1 MKGLNFKKIVF
12 NTMLIS
18 TMTVGIPT
26 VTVATEK
33 DLYDFL
39 WLDPDKKVYVL
50 QNKVHKK
57 EHTIYAFLGAGM
69 GLSSTFQDTSLIHGN
84 VGYYLNEE
92 WAIEVLYSGYSN
104 KDNEAF
110 ENLKRLNGSIPF
122 TRKIKNNYG
131 AIAKWSPFYGKI
143 NTFNKIFY
151 FDWSFG
157 LGLGK
162 LNSESNAATVG
173 NPAQA
178 NNYSSESYTSVIG
191 KTELTVHATKNIHL
205 SLGLIMNNYKA
216 PGPTINNKPGISKIR
231 NNLDSVLSVG
241 FSF

>member
-1 MKGLNFKKIVF
+1 MKGLKFSNISI
-12 NTMLIS
+12 NTLLLS
-18 TMTVGIPT
+18 TLAVGGSPT
-26 VTVATEK
+26 VLAAEK

-50 QNKVHKK
+50 QNKIHKK
-57 EHTIYAFLGAGM
+57 EHTVYANLGVGL
-69 GLSSTFQDTSLIHGN
+69 GLSSTFQDTSLFHGN
-84 VGYYLNEE
+84 AGYYISEE
-92 WAIEVLYSGYSN
+92 WAVEALYTSYSN

-122 TRKIKNNYG
+122 IRKTKSNYG
-131 AIAKWSPFYGKI
+131 VIAKWSPFYGKI

-162 LNSESNAATVG
+162 LNAESNARTVV
-173 NPAQA
+173 NPASA
-178 NNYSSESYTSVIG
+178 NIYSAEKYTSVIG
-191 KTELTVHATKNIHL
+191 KTELTLHATKNIHFG
-205 SLGLIMNNYKA
+205 LGIIMNNYKA
-216 PGPTINNKPGISKIR
+216 PGPTINGQSKEKIR
-231 NNLDSVLSVG
+231 NNMDAMVSIG

>member
-1 MKGLNFKKIVF
+1 MKGLNYKKLAI
-12 NTMLIS
+12 NLMLLS
-18 TMTVGIPT
+18 
-26 VTVATEK
+26 TVAVGSPTATAAEK

-57 EHTIYAFLGAGM
+57 EHTVYAGLGVGL
-69 GLSSTFQDTSLIHGN
+69 GLSSTFQDTSLFHGN
-84 VGYYLNEE
+84 VGFYLTEE
-92 WAIEVLYSGYSN
+92 LAVEGLYTSYSN
-104 KDNEAF
+104 KDNEAL

-122 TRKIKNNYG
+122 IRKTKSNYG
-131 AIAKWSPFYGKI
+131 VIAKWSPFYGKI

-162 LNSESNAATVG
+162 LNTESNAATVG
-173 NPAQA
+173 NPAMA
-178 NNYSSESYTSVIG
+178 NNYSSESYTTLLG
-191 KTELTVHATKNIHL
+191 KTELTLHATKNIHFG
-205 SLGLIMNNYKA
+205 LGIIMNSYKA
-216 PGPTINNKPGISKIR
+216 PGPTINNLPGKEKVR
-231 NNLDSVLSVG
+231 NNLDTMLSVG